1 MAKRKRS
8 LELSSPQQ
16 NTRVYRKQKVK
27 DNRLHDIIYHIKMNT
42 NKKQILK
49 LIRNYVQYDNEINTN
64 QLHVLLLRFLREIK
78 SSYENAIKKDT
89 INENTIDVIFINN
102 IRQIT
107 QTMQELSIDHTVV
120 ITKTSKI
127 YNILANDEYK
137 NYIQKTKTQNGFE
150 IEFSAMIVMT
160 IATKKLIEIGNKHS
174 IDDIFDMVSSPMKSA
189 SRSPMKSASRSRAKS
204 ASRSRAKSASN
215 YAISLKSALK
225 SASRSPAKSSSR
237 SPAKSESK
245 YAISSRSPMKSASRS
260 RDKSVSNYAI
270 SSRSRGKSA

>member
-42 NKKQILK
+42 NKKQILE

-78 SSYENAIKKDT
+78 SSYENAIQKDT

-127 YNILANDEYK
+127 FNILANDEYK

-160 IATKKLIEIGNKHS
+160 IATKKLIEIGNKHN
-174 IDDIFDMVSSPMKSA
+174 IDNIFDMVSSPM
-189 SRSPMKSASRSRAKS
+189 KS

-215 YAISLKSALK
+215 YAISLKSALKSASRSPAK

>member
-1 MAKRKRS
+1 MVKRKRS

-78 SSYENAIKKDT
+78 SSYENAIKYDI
-89 INENTIDVIFINN
+89 INENTIDLIFINN

-127 YNILANDEYK
+127 YNILASDEYK
-137 NYIQKTKTQNGFE
+137 NYIQKTKTQSGFE
-150 IEFSAMIVMT
+150 IEFSAMIIMT
-160 IATKKLIEIGNKHS
+160 IATKKLIEIGNKHN

-189 SRSPMKSASRSRAKS
+189 S
-204 ASRSRAKSASN
+204 N
-215 YAISLKSALK
+215 YAISLKSAMKSASKSAMKSASKSAMKSASKSAAK
-225 SASRSPAKSSSR
+225 SASRSPAKSASR

-245 YAISSRSPMKSASRS
+245 YAISSKSAI
-260 RDKSVSNYAI
+260 KSTSKSAI
-270 SSRSRGKSA
+270 ISRSRGKSA